1 MEQCRKHNLNCAKN
15 FTRDN
20 FDVVILLCKLNSED
34 SNDKVT
40 ILEEGMLM
48 LSKEIPKIMKIYPNY
63 FLVIDQKF
71 VN

>member
-1 MEQCRKHNLNCAKN
+1 MEQCRKNNLNCAKN
-15 FTRDN
+15 FTQDN

-48 LSKEIPKIMKIYPNY
+48 LSKEIPKIMKIYPND